1 MQFLKNLLAS
11 VLGTFIAIVFAF
23 VFLFILLAGIASSMD
38 TAEEVNVKDKS
49 VLTINL
55 QKPITDR
62 SPNQFDF
69 EAAFDL
75 DAEAIGLDKILAA
88 IRTAKADDRIEG
100 ISIEHTFLQSG
111 MSQTKAMRDALTSF
125 KESGKFIYA
134 YHDFF
139 TQKDYYLATVAD
151 SIFVHPEGGVELAGL
166 ASEVLYYK
174 EFQDITGIQMQVIRN
189 GAYKSAAEP
198 FLEDKMSDENREQI
212 KALLDSFWHEMVL
225 KIEERA
231 ALTPKKINQI
241 ASSLDAT
248 DATNA
253 VELGVVDHARLRNEY
268 TEILRDKIGLEKDDK
283 LHRIDIEAYQK
294 TVSSQLGDG
303 KDRIAVVYAQG
314 EIIYGEGGEFQI
326 GQELLIR
333 TLKKIKDHDRTK
345 AVVIRINSPGGSAL
359 SSELIYQEIKN
370 LQQEKPVVIS
380 MGDVAA
386 SGGYYIAAGADY
398 IFSEPTTVTGSI
410 GVFGV
415 LPLVEEIAE
424 DWGVR
429 ASQVTTHPNA
439 LLYSPMKSLTPTATQ
454 EIKEQV
460 KRVYS
465 TFLNRVSEGRNMS
478 ISAVDKIAQGRV
490 WSGTDAQA
498 IGLVDSLGGL
508 EDAVRY
514 AAELAEIDSYKTS
527 NYPKFSD
534 DFESFL
540 ESLQPNPFGQ
550 TAFGSSLQYYQSLF
564 SKQAP
569 HMDYIQARIPFE
581 LNIR

>member
-11 VLGTFIAIVFAF
+11 VLGTFIAIVLAV
-23 VFLFILLAGIASSMD
+23 VFLFILLAGVASSID
-38 TAEEVNVKDKS
+38 SAEQVNVKEQS

-75 DAEAIGLDKILAA
+75 DAEAIGLDKILAS
-88 IRTAKADDRIEG
+88 IRAAKADDRIEG

-111 MSQTKAMRDALTSF
+111 MSQTKAIRDALTNF

-198 FLEDKMSDENREQI
+198 FLQDKMSNENREQI
-212 KALLDSFWHEMVL
+212 KALLDSFWQEMVL
-225 KIEERA
+225 KIEERT
-231 ALTPKKINQI
+231 ALTPEKINQI

-268 TEILRDKIGLEKDDK
+268 AEILRDKIGLEKDDK

-294 TVSSQLGDG
+294 TVSSQLGEG

-345 AVVIRINSPGGSAL
+345 AVVIRVNSPGGSAL

-398 IFSEPTTVTGSI
+398 IFAEPTTVTGSI

-429 ASQVTTHPNA
+429 AAQVTTHPNA
-439 LLYSPMKSLTPTATQ
+439 LLYSPMKSLTPTATE

-465 TFLNRVSEGRNMS
+465 TFLKRVSDGRKMS

-514 AAELAEIDSYKTS
+514 AAKLAETDAYKTS

-550 TAFGSSLQYYQSLF
+550 TAIGSSLQYYQSLF
-564 SKQAP
+564 SKHP
-569 HMDYIQARIPFE
+569 SHMDYIQARIPFE

>member
-23 VFLFILLAGIASSMD
+23 VFLFILLAGIASSID

-111 MSQTKAMRDALTSF
+111 MSQTKAMRDALSSF

-415 LPLVEEIAE
+415 LPFVEEIAE

-460 KRVYS
+460 ERVYS

-550 TAFGSSLQYYQSLF
+550 TAIGSSLQYYQSLF

>member
-62 SPNQFDF
+62 SPNHFDF

-111 MSQTKAMRDALTSF
+111 MSQTKAMRDALSSF

-460 KRVYS
+460 ERVYS

-550 TAFGSSLQYYQSLF
+550 TTIGSSLQYYQSLF